1 MFETEEQLNRARFEL
16 NAAKKADQDLSGF
29 EWLTAHQ
36 VFEVGSVLDLP
47 LTLLWLRLERGC
59 LPVD

>member
-1 MFETEEQLNRARFEL
+1 MFETEEQLNHARFEL

-36 VFEVGSVLDLP
+36 VFEVCSVLDLP
-47 LTLLWLRLERGC
+47 LYVTLAKVERRL
-59 LPVD
+59 LAVD